1 MITLISM
8 TIKII
13 IKRINN
19 ILNFNTNKNNKGMHR
34 RCHLFSHFE
43 AFEAQK
49 RIEDQTKICNVKNY
63 FNFVINKP

>member
-19 ILNFNTNKNNKGMHR
+19 ILNLLVKTIKE
-34 RCHLFSHFE
+34 C
-43 AFEAQK
+43 
-49 RIEDQTKICNVKNY
+49 IEDVTYFLTLKHSKHRKESKIRQK
-63 FNFVINKP
+63 FVTLKITSILS